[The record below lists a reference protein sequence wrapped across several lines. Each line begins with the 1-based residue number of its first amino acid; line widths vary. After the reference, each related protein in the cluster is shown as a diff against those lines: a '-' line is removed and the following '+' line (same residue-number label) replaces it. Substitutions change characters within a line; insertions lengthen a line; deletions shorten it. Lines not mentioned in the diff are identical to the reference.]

1 MSKNTPAKK
10 SEDSKGKTTAT
21 KTATPFWKKHFL
33 KLFLVLL
40 LIVSVIWGWVANN
53 QLQKE
58 HKKEITEL
66 NEAHDQAIQ
75 KLYKLKNKEIAQTLA
90 LAVRSE
96 LIDENKDQVNQY
108 FLQIIKQ
115 PSVEKVMLI
124 DHNSGKITLSTNKK
138 DEGSNF
144 DDAKL
149 FKTKDVITVKK
160 DGNWYTATP
169 IMGLN
174 NQLAV
179 IVIVSTT
186 K

>member
-10 SEDSKGKTTAT
+10 KESSKDKTTVT
-21 KTATPFWKKHFL
+21 ENTTPFWKKHLL

-58 HKKEITEL
+58 HKKEIAEL
-66 NEAHDQAIQ
+66 NETHNQAIQ
-75 KLYKLKNKEIAQTLA
+75 KLYELKNKEIAQTLA

-108 FLQIIKQ
+108 FLQVLKQ

-124 DHNSGKITLSTNKK
+124 EHNSGKITLSTNKK
-138 DEGSNF
+138 DEGTVF

-149 FKTKDVITVKK
+149 YKAKDVVTVKK

-179 IVIVSTT
+179 IVMVSATN
-186 K
+186 